1 MPWNAPAIL
10 LLRDLAP
17 ALAAGVTAIVKPA
30 PQTPLITERLVELAA
45 GAGIPPGVLGVVHGG
60 PELGRA
66 LVEHPAVRAV
76 AFTGSTAT
84 GRAIMRSAA
93 EDLTRVLLE
102 LGGKSPAIVFD
113 DADVDAAAAGC
124 LRSGLS
130 IAGQFCMATTRII
143 AQRGV
148 YDAVREAVCERAEQV
163 AVGAPD
169 DPASGMGPLISE
181 QQLDRVDG
189 YIDLA
194 RADGSVAV
202 GGQRL
207 HADSGG
213 AYLAPTVLAGDRLD
227 ERLLREEIFGPV
239 LTVEPFDRIEDG
251 VALANLSPY
260 GLAGSVWTTT
270 STAPGP
276 PRAACGRG
284 RWRSTAPTPRSP
296 RSRRAAWGSR
306 ASGARAGS
314 RASTRS
320 PSSSTSTVRPRRR
333 STSAHGD
340 DDTAT
345 RPDTRAAAADAMF
358 ATLRACG
365 RRPGL
370 HLPRQHRG
378 RVPRRVARAPGRGA
392 RADDARGGHRLD
404 GRRPRAPH
412 RPARGRLRAHAP
424 RPVQRAGA
432 PVVPPASPTSP
443 VVVVTGLKATS
454 LHGAD
459 AGFTT
464 TSDVRA
470 LPRQFVKWAH
480 ETALHGGDRHRPRP
494 RAARRGERAGRAGVP
509 RDRPGPHGGR
519 RRRAARARAARTS
532 RSRRPARRR
541 PRSRRPPS

>member
-1 MPWNAPAIL
+1 MTTMQTLTSSDPATGAPLGTVALTSPGDLEAALERAQAALDGPWSRDASARSRALGAWGDAIAANADELAELIMRETGKLRGEAAFEIALAVDAVRFNAGLARHVDGQAGGLPDGSIAFVEREPVGVAAFIVPWNAPAIL

-17 ALAAGVTAIVKPA
+17 ALAAGVTAVVKPA
-30 PQTPLITERLVELAA
+30 PQTPLSTERLVELAE

-66 LVEHPAVRAV
+66 LVEHPVVRSV

-102 LGGKSPAIVFD
+102 LGGKSAAIVCD

-207 HADSGG
+207 HTDSGG

-227 ERLLREEIFGPV
+227 GRLLREEIFGPV

-260 GLAGSVWTTT
+260 GLAGSVWTTNVDRAW
-270 STAPGP
+270 TAARGM
-276 PRAACGRG
+276 RAGTVAVN
-284 RWRSTAPTPRSP
+284 
-296 RSRRAAWGSR
+296 RANAAFAEI
-306 ASGARAGS
+306 ASGGMGQSGIGR
-314 RASTRS
+314 TRGLEGIHAFTELKHVNWS
-320 PSSSTSTVRPRRR
+320 P
-333 STSAHGD
+333 
-340 DDTAT
+340 
-345 RPDTRAAAADAMF
+345 AA
-358 ATLRACG
+358 
-365 RRPGL
+365 PE
-370 HLPRQHRG
+370 H
-378 RVPRRVARAPGRGA
+378 
-392 RADDARGGHRLD
+392 
-404 GRRPRAPH
+404 
-412 RPARGRLRAHAP
+412 
-424 RPVQRAGA
+424 
-432 PVVPPASPTSP
+432 
-443 VVVVTGLKATS
+443 
-454 LHGAD
+454 
-459 AGFTT
+459 
-464 TSDVRA
+464 
-470 LPRQFVKWAH
+470 
-480 ETALHGGDRHRPRP
+480 
-494 RAARRGERAGRAGVP
+494 
-509 RDRPGPHGGR
+509 
-519 RRRAARARAARTS
+519 
-532 RSRRPARRR
+532 
-541 PRSRRPPS
+541 

>member
-1 MPWNAPAIL
+1 M
-10 LLRDLAP
+10 
-17 ALAAGVTAIVKPA
+17 
-30 PQTPLITERLVELAA
+30 
-45 GAGIPPGVLGVVHGG
+45 LGVVHGG

-207 HADSGG
+207 HTDSGG

-260 GLAGSVWTTT
+260 GLAGSVWTTNVDRAWT
-270 STAPGP
+270 AARGLRAGTVAVNRANAAFAEIASGGMGQSGIGRTRGLEGIHAFTELKHVNWSPAGAGALARMATTTRTRPGEHARSGRRRDLRDAPGP
-276 PRAACGRG
+276 R
-284 RWRSTAPTPRSP
+284 
-296 RSRRAAWGSR
+296 
-306 ASGARAGS
+306 
-314 RASTRS
+314 
-320 PSSSTSTVRPRRR
+320 
-333 STSAHGD
+333 
-340 DDTAT
+340 
-345 RPDTRAAAADAMF
+345 
-358 ATLRACG
+358 

-370 HLPRQHRG
+370 HLPGQHRG
-378 RVPRRVARAPGRGA
+378 RVPRRVARAPGR
-392 RADDARGGHRLD
+392 
-404 GRRPRAPH
+404 RR
-412 RPARGRLRAHAP
+412 
-424 RPVQRAGA
+424 
-432 PVVPPASPTSP
+432 SC
-443 VVVVTGLKATS
+443 
-454 LHGAD
+454 
-459 AGFTT
+459 
-464 TSDVRA
+464 
-470 LPRQFVKWAH
+470 
-480 ETALHGGDRHRPRP
+480 
-494 RAARRGERAGRAGVP
+494 
-509 RDRPGPHGGR
+509 
-519 RRRAARARAARTS
+519 
-532 RSRRPARRR
+532 
-541 PRSRRPPS
+541 